1 VCCRTKR
8 TSLCS
13 AGEKGTDLS
22 NHSLSKQQIELVE
35 RIGVLHDR
43 LGFSPAPGRVVGL
56 LMVSHEP
63 ELTFD
68 EIRDALGLSKS
79 STSAAINLL
88 QSLGSIEYRTRPG
101 DRKRYFRKSYKN
113 WEASLLERM
122 DLFFSLREPLG
133 EALEMAGRTK
143 ESRQALSRMIDF
155 LEFLEMELHEAYDR
169 YKQDRGI

>member
-1 VCCRTKR
+1 LR
-8 TSLCS
+8 S
-13 AGEKGTDLS
+13 EKGDDLS
-22 NHSLSKQQIELVE
+22 IPELSRQQIELVE

-56 LMVSHEP
+56 LMVSLEP

-79 STSAAINLL
+79 STSAAINVLL
-88 QSLGSIEYRTRPG
+88 SLGSIEYRTRPG

-133 EALEMAGRTK
+133 EALELEGRSE
-143 ESRQALSRMIDF
+143 ESRRALSRVTDF
-155 LEFLEMELHEAYDR
+155 LGFLETEIHEAFKR
-169 YKQDRGI
+169 WEKQQAQGG